1 MRMHQRLRLINRPA
15 PFWGTLQNPEAHA
28 NSMSRAE
35 AEAFVQRS
43 HAETQAAILQ
53 HDADQLAAQKAAAER
68 AAEEL
73 QLENDRRLIRE
84 LEELRALALA
94 APPPVLAPE
103 MSGEQVPMFSQAE
116 LDAANFVPVPCEYPP
131 YGQVVVAPADVAT
144 TPRRRSRPPTLS
156 AGNKRPGRKS
166 LAEMSALERH
176 ARKCKI
182 CRHKDREDIET
193 DFLHW
198 HDVHNI
204 VTAFDL
210 GTRRALY
217 RHARATGL
225 YEIRMSNIRDAAA
238 LIAARAENCAATAS
252 AVLKAIQACSQ
263 IDSLGRW
270 IAPPTRTIR
279 YTVIGEPQLAPSYE
293 SAREAAPAPSHAVAR
308 EAAPSS
314 RPVEHTFLT
323 PDELST
329 LTQAPTSALDAFN
342 PTTKTGMSNRHL
354 VQLET
359 VATSTKQTSPH
370 ISNRPK
376 SPTFLNSIS
385 RFFTPQNS
393 APNLEV
399 THR

>member
-1 MRMHQRLRLINRPA
+1 MRSHLRNVRRNRTTGPA

-28 NSMSRAE
+28 NSMSKAE
-35 AEAFVQRS
+35 ADAWCQRS
-43 HAETQAAILQ
+43 HAETQAAIRQ
-53 HDADQLAAQKAAAER
+53 HDAAQLAAQKAAAAL

-116 LDAANFVPVPCEYPP
+116 LDAANFVPVAHEYPT
-131 YGQVVVAPADVAT
+131 YGQLAASADVST
-144 TPRRRSRPPTLS
+144 SRPHSRRPLS
-156 AGNKRPGRKS
+156 LLARNKRPGRKS

-176 ARKCKI
+176 TRKCKI
-182 CRHKDREDIET
+182 CRHKDRDDIES

-204 VTAFDL
+204 VTEFDL

-225 YEIRMSNIRDAAA
+225 YELRMSNIRDAAA
-238 LIAARAENCAATAS
+238 LIAARAENCPATAS
-252 AVLKAIQACSQ
+252 AVLKAIQACSM
-263 IDSLGRW
+263 IDSSGTW
-270 IAPPTRTIR
+270 VAPPTRTIR
-279 YTVIGEPQLAPSYE
+279 YTVIGEPKHSSSE
-293 SAREAAPAPSHAVAR
+293 VAR
-308 EAAPSS
+308 EAAPHS
-314 RPVEHTFLT
+314 RPIEHTFLT

-342 PTTKTGMSNRHL
+342 PTTKSGVSNRHL

-359 VATSTKQTSPH
+359 RATSTKQTPPH

-376 SPTFLNSIS
+376 SPTFLNTLS
-385 RFFTPQNS
+385 RLFTPQNS
-393 APNLEV
+393 APKMES
-399 THR
+399 TRP

>member
-53 HDADQLAAQKAAAER
+53 HDAAQLAAQKAAAER

-84 LEELRALALA
+84 LEDLRALALA

-131 YGQVVVAPADVAT
+131 YGQVVAPADVAT
-144 TPRRRSRPPTLS
+144 TPRRRSSPPNLS
-156 AGNKRPGRKS
+156 ASHKRPGRKS
-166 LAEMSALERH
+166 LAAMSALERH
-176 ARKCKI
+176 TRKCKI

-204 VTAFDL
+204 VTEFDL

-225 YEIRMSNIRDAAA
+225 YELRMANIRDAAA
-238 LIAARAENCAATAS
+238 LIAARAENCVATAS

-270 IAPPTRTIR
+270 VAPPTRSIR
-279 YTVIGEPQLAPSYE
+279 YTVIGEPQ
-293 SAREAAPAPSHAVAR
+293 PAPSSEVAR

-314 RPVEHTFLT
+314 RPVEHIFLS

-342 PTTKTGMSNRHL
+342 PTTKSARSNRHL

-376 SPTFLNSIS
+376 TPTFLNSLS
-385 RFFTPQNS
+385 RLFTPQKSAQNS
-393 APNLEV
+393 ELTRP
-399 THR
+399 